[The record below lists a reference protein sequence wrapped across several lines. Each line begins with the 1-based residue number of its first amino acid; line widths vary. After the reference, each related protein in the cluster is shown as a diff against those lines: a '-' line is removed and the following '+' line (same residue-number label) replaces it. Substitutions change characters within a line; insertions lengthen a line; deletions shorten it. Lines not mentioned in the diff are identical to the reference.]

1 MESISSAEKE
11 SLWRVSVAE
20 VVVEAEVAGVAE
32 VVDAAE
38 EVEVVAAAA
47 EAPISTRSSPLT
59 FTPVRKQASVI
70 LGRTTSA
77 VEQSSLR

>member
-11 SLWRVSVAE
+11 SLWRVRVAE
-20 VVVEAEVAGVAE
+20 VVVAEVAGVAE
-32 VVDAAE
+32 VVG
-38 EVEVVAAAA
+38 VA
-47 EAPISTRSSPLT
+47 EAPRSARSYPLT

>member
-38 EVEVVAAAA
+38 EAVVEAAA
-47 EAPISTRSSPLT
+47 EAPISTRSSPFT